1 MINQAQSAVHP
12 TERADVL
19 RGAYGFALA
28 GVPEASALLVPAP
41 SHWPRLELG
50 VRVTSAPEP
59 PADRVDEVTAV
70 LRLRSG
76 GSVSIDRRAAR
87 AIFSFAAR
95 PTDGALVH
103 PHLAAVASVS
113 SYWLGRETFHAGGFC
128 AGGGV
133 WGLLGDKEAGKSSL
147 LASLARAG
155 VTVVSDDLLVL
166 DGRTAL
172 AGPRSIDLR
181 GDAASTF
188 ATAEP
193 LGVIGGRERWRLLLG
208 PVVAELPMRGWVTL
222 RWGEEIAVRA
232 LRGSGRL
239 RTLGAHRGAR
249 LRPADPGELIEL
261 SALPFLELARPRS
274 WSSAA
279 EAVGRLLEA
288 VG

>member
-1 MINQAQSAVHP
+1 MIDQAQSSVQP
-12 TERADVL
+12 TERADAP
-19 RGAYGFALA
+19 RGAYGFTLA
-28 GVPEASALLVPAP
+28 GVPEARALLVPAP
-41 SHWPRLELG
+41 RHWPGLELG
-50 VRVTSAPEP
+50 VRVSSAPEP
-59 PADRVDEVTAV
+59 PADRVDDATAV

-76 GSVSIDRRAAR
+76 GSVAIDRRAGR
-87 AIFSFAAR
+87 ATFSFAAR

-113 SYWLGRETFHAGGFC
+113 AYWLGRETFHGGGFC

-133 WGLLGDKEAGKSSL
+133 WGLLGGKEAGKSSL

-155 VTVVSDDLLVL
+155 VPVVSDDLLVL
-166 DGRTAL
+166 DGLTAL

-181 GDAASTF
+181 GDAASAF
-188 ATAEP
+188 AGAEP

-208 PVVAELPMRGWVTL
+208 PVGAELPLRGWVTL
-222 RWGEEIAVRA
+222 SWGGEVDVRA

-249 LRPADPGELIEL
+249 LHPPDAGALIEL

-274 WSSAA
+274 WSSAS
-279 EAVGRLLEA
+279 EAVSRLLEA